1 MTSYV
6 LRISDWSSA
15 VCSSACLIAELFD
28 AEALLGRAAG
38 EPDGAATVDIRDLS
52 GSRAHRACGGRD
64 DDGFALLRLSDYR
77 EGGMSRRAVD
87 PEDTEGGGQWQN
99 GFGDLADDRRG
110 RDHCIQIG
118 RAAGRER
125 VWQYG
130 WNSGV
135 AGTLKKKK
143 I

>member
-87 PEDTEGGGQWQN
+87 PEDTEGGGQWQI

-110 RDHCIQIG
+110 RDHCILLPAEPAGDRIAGGKAGRAAIG
-118 RAAGRER
+118 RAH
-125 VWQYG
+125 V
-130 WNSGV
+130 
-135 AGTLKKKK
+135 
-143 I
+143 